1 MLRLVVRRV
10 AYLIPTLLI
19 LSIGVFALSLGLG
32 SDRAAEARAGNN
44 ETPNSVALDNARK
57 ELNLDKPVLVR
68 YGEWLG
74 HAVRLDFGHSF
85 TKLETVDGPSGPE
98 LRGQSVGAAIATVFP
113 RTLSLT
119 LVALVFAVVVGGVA
133 GVIGGVRPG
142 SWADRASMIFSTTGL
157 AIPSFWLGMLLVAW
171 LAVSNRLLPA
181 VGYAEIGQGGVW
193 DWARHL
199 IIPGIALGAAP
210 AAIIARQTR
219 SGLAEVMGSSYIR
232 TAWAKGASLRRVVV
246 RHALRNAAAAPLT
259 VSGLILVQL
268 LGGTVVIETLFGING
283 IGQLIVGAVRSNDV
297 PVLQACI
304 LLFAIFT
311 IVVNLLVDVAY
322 GVINPKVRAE

>member
-1 MLRLVVRRV
+1 
-10 AYLIPTLLI
+10 
-19 LSIGVFALSLGLG
+19 
-32 SDRAAEARAGNN
+32 
-44 ETPNSVALDNARK
+44 
-57 ELNLDKPVLVR
+57 
-68 YGEWLG
+68 
-74 HAVRLDFGHSF
+74 
-85 TKLETVDGPSGPE
+85 
-98 LRGQSVGAAIATVFP
+98 
-113 RTLSLT
+113 
-119 LVALVFAVVVGGVA
+119 
-133 GVIGGVRPG
+133 
-142 SWADRASMIFSTTGL
+142 
-157 AIPSFWLGMLLVAW
+157 
-171 LAVSNRLLPA
+171 
-181 VGYAEIGQGGVW
+181 VW